1 MTLANAVALVLFVG
15 VTLYAVF
22 GGADFG
28 SGFWDLTA
36 GGAARGARVR
46 ALVDVA
52 IGPVWEAN
60 HVWLIFCLV
69 VLWTAFS
76 PAFAAIM
83 TVLFVPL
90 TLAALGIVLR
100 GAGFAFRKSA
110 ESLGGRRAFGAVFA
124 ASSVITPFFFGCVA
138 GAIASGRVEEGADSD
153 PIGSWVNPTSLLG
166 GVLAVAAC
174 AFLAAVFL
182 AHDAHRERAP
192 DLVRSFTERAIVA
205 GLACGVIA
213 VGGVFVLR
221 EDAPYLFDGLTTEA
235 LPLVLASALGG
246 IATMVLLRRRR
257 AVAARVLAVAAV
269 AAVVWGW
276 GLAQNPYLL
285 PETLTIADAAAPDA
299 TLVVILVVLGLAAVI
314 VAPALLLLYRLD
326 ERGLLDDDDLDV
338 VAARNAPPPAT

>member
-1 MTLANAVALVLFVG
+1 MPLDDLAASVVL
-15 VTLYAVF
+15 LAIIAYAIL

-28 SGFWDLTA
+28 GGIWTGLASGPR
-36 GGAARGARVR
+36 AAQQRQAVSR
-46 ALVDVA
+46 AM
-52 IGPVWEAN
+52 GPVWEAN

-192 DLVRSFTERAIVA
+192 DLVRTFTERAIVA
-205 GLACGVIA
+205 GLVCGVIA

-235 LPLVLASALGG
+235 LPLVLVSALGG

-257 AVAARVLAVAAV
+257 AAAARILAVAAV
-269 AAVVWGW
+269 AAVIWGW
-276 GLAQNPYLL
+276 GVAQNPYLL

-314 VAPALLLLYRLD
+314 VAPALFLLYRLD
-326 ERGLLDDDDLDV
+326 ERGLLDDDELDV
-338 VAARNAPPPAT
+338 VAARNASPPTT